1 MRLNYS
7 IEPVAESSLLIRFD
21 NAPSDQLSLTIG
33 GIAKRIRL
41 ALGDYVMNIIPSYT
55 TILIDYLPY
64 RIASHSFIKRLIL
77 CIDKVA
83 TTENCDTNLIE
94 LPVYYHPDVGP
105 DITLYQQQ
113 GLSVE
118 QVVEIHTTTT
128 YTVGAIGFAPGFAFM
143 TEVAEPLRRAR
154 HSTPRLNLPK
164 GSVAIAEHQTAVY
177 PNASPG
183 GWNIIGNCPQPLFTP
198 NQSPMVI
205 WEIGTRV
212 KFRSISR
219 EEYLDIG
226 GEIDPQQFQWGG
238 QL

>member
-7 IEPVAESSLLIRFD
+7 IEPVAESCLLIRFD
-21 NAPSDQLSLTIG
+21 NESSGRLSLTIG
-33 GIAKRIRL
+33 DIAKRIRL
-41 ALGDYVMNIIPSYT
+41 ALGDYIMNITPSYT

-64 RIASHSFIKRLIL
+64 RITAHRFTKRLIL

-83 TTENCDTNLIE
+83 ASTSGGAGVVE

-105 DITLYQQQ
+105 DLTLYRQQ
-113 GLSVE
+113 GLSLD
-118 QVVEIHTTTT
+118 QVIELHTSPT

-143 TEVAEPLRRAR
+143 TGVAEPLRRAR
-154 HSTPRLNLPK
+154 HTTPRVSLPK

-183 GWNIIGNCPQPLFTP
+183 GWNIIGNCPHPLFTP

-205 WEIGTRV
+205 WEIGTKV
-212 KFRSISR
+212 KFRAISR
-219 EEYLDIG
+219 EEFLDSG
-226 GEIDPQQFQWGG
+226 GQIASQQFQWGG
-238 QL
+238 RS